1 MILPIVAETVPE
13 QSKKV
18 SRDQSSQN
26 LLDNFDNVDYE
37 TIVGNLVVSTL
48 WLVQLLSEWKK
59 HIVLDEVCGNSE

>member
-48 WLVQLLSEWKK
+48 
-59 HIVLDEVCGNSE
+59 